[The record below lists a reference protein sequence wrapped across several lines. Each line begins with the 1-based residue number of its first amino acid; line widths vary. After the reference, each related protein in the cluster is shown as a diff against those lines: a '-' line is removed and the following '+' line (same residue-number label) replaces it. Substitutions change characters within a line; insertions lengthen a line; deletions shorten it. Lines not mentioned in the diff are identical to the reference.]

1 MLRAA
6 LVAWTYFAFLIEPS
20 AAASMCENLTG
31 FSLPQTKITLA
42 RLYGAGEIVSGIT
55 KAPVGLCRI
64 AGTSKPSSDSD
75 IKFEVW
81 IPTNGQWNGKYEQ
94 IGNGGFAGTIWMSYI
109 ADAVSR
115 GYAAAA
121 TDDGTS
127 GPPLG
132 AATFIGHPDVLRD
145 FGYRALKVTTDNS
158 KAVIR
163 RFTGRDPD
171 YSYFSGCSDGGREAL
186 MEAQRY
192 PNDFD
197 GIIVGSPANDLV
209 GLGASFLWN
218 MKALFAGPRTN
229 GVPDAYIPANK
240 ITLLSKLAIAKC
252 VGKDGGVSTDAFLND
267 PTICHF
273 DAAAAR
279 CAVGQDPAA
288 CVTPA
293 QVGAVEK
300 LYSGPHSSA
309 GELLFPGYE
318 PGTGSSAMD
327 WPEWLVGTSSASPG
341 NEYAMTTAFWCN
353 AVLGKATCPFLDLN
367 GEFETATH
375 AIAPMASSTNPDLT
389 QFRGHGGKLIQYA
402 GWADSAIAPE
412 NGLNYYRKVTSVMGD
427 VHDFYR
433 VFMAPGMAHC
443 YGGPGPNSFG
453 NGRSDGPVI
462 DAKHDLLKALELW
475 VERGVA
481 PDKIVATKYLN
492 DNPANGIAFQRPLC
506 PYPKISR
513 YNRRG
518 VASKPSSF
526 DCVASEFHQ
535 DPRNV
540 GAQVAYG
547 AGRNSEAK
555 SDPSYPGPGVYI
567 RHRRALHNC
576 SLRGDLV
583 AIIAR
588 ETRS

>member
-1 MLRAA
+1 VGDAFTDYTRKFTNVLAVFASLTLIAFNARAA
-6 LVAWTYFAFLIEPS
+6 PAAPACEALIGLSLVNT
-20 AAASMCENLTG
+20 
-31 FSLPQTKITLA
+31 QITIAKSYLA
-42 RLYGAGEIVSGIT
+42 GQLVTGIT
-55 KAPVGLCRI
+55 NAPAGLCRV
-64 AGTSKPSSDSD
+64 AGTVRPSSDSN

-81 IPTNGQWNGKYEQ
+81 IPTDGSWNGKYQQ

-132 AATFIGHPDVLRD
+132 AATFIGHPDVLKD

-158 KAVIR
+158 KAIIR
-163 RFTGRDPD
+163 RLTSHNPS

-218 MKALFAGPRTN
+218 MQALLAGPQTH
-229 GVPDAYIPANK
+229 GVPDAYVPTDK
-240 ITLLSKLAIAKC
+240 ITLLSKLAISKC
-252 VGKDGGVSTDAFLND
+252 VGKDGGASTDTFLND

-273 DAAAAR
+273 DAVVGQCAA
-279 CAVGQDPAA
+279 GQDPDT

-293 QVGAVEK
+293 QVEAVEK
-300 LYSGPHSSA
+300 LYRGPHNSK

-318 PGTGSSAMD
+318 PGTGSNATD
-327 WPEWLVGTSSASPG
+327 WPQWLVGTSSTSPG
-341 NEYAMTTAFWCN
+341 SQYALTAEFWCN
-353 AVLGKATCPFLDLN
+353 AVLGKPTCPLLDLT
-367 GEFETATH
+367 GEFETATQS
-375 AIAPMASSTNPDLT
+375 IALMANSTNPDLS
-389 QFRGHGGKLIQYA
+389 QFRDHGGKLIQYA

-427 VHDFYR
+427 VQNFYR

-453 NGRSDGPVI
+453 NGDNRGPVV
-462 DAKHDLLKALELW
+462 DADHDILKALELW
-475 VERGVA
+475 VEKGTA
-481 PDKIVATKYLN
+481 PEKIIATKYHN
-492 DNPANGIAFQRPLC
+492 DNPQHGIAIQRPLC
-506 PYPKISR
+506 PYPKAAE
-513 YNRRG
+513 YNGHGRTTD
-518 VASKPSSF
+518 SSSF
-526 DCVASEFHQ
+526 KCVAGEVRR
-535 DPRNV
+535 DPRNR
-540 GAQVAYG
+540 GIQAAY
-547 AGRNSEAK
+547 R
-555 SDPSYPGPGVYI
+555 
-567 RHRRALHNC
+567 
-576 SLRGDLV
+576 
-583 AIIAR
+583 
-588 ETRS
+588 